1 MDTNR
6 VAWAGYSL
14 GAQRELAFFLRHPER
29 QPKLLVRRAGGWIP
43 ELQQLIADSPG
54 VDGPAFVG
62 LPPPSDYGETSR
74 RGELAN
80 RQPSTTGKPSTVL
93 LIHGEHDEVFTLAE
107 AERVAA
113 CLRTNGVPVEL
124 RVLPGEGHGG
134 PNGLV
139 VCRMLGE
146 QCLAR
151 LNGPD
156 AFRGYRSIL
165 SWQSRAWPLW
175 LFWTPAI
182 LWAAACVW
190 FCRNRAYPVG
200 TRGKEPQRRDE
211 RGGAKPQPE
220 QLDELHGLHEL
231 HAGLSPRPSRLCG
244 LTGLPLAAWRW
255 LKVRREIGLRWLAA
269 ILAAFALAQT
279 AVHLVPP
286 RLPVGERTLA
296 FARKHLVT
304 PSQRSDFDF
313 LAAQPCWRGQPLKT
327 LLEHVELANYNRE
340 LVNWKVEDS
349 VYREFVLS
357 PVIEGPV
364 PGGVPVATGG
374 ETPPLLAAGTA
385 APLWRRVLWE
395 SFYPRVRREQDLAA
409 AAEIVVRHLRERVTV
424 VGEDR
429 GRRTEDGRQ
438 RTEDS
443 GICETWQRQISDE
456 RGFEVLYM
464 AAMRCVGVPSRLG
477 SQGRAEFWTGSAWQP
492 APRPLVERW
501 K

>member
-1 MDTNR
+1 
-6 VAWAGYSL
+6 
-14 GAQRELAFFLRHPER
+14 
-29 QPKLLVRRAGGWIP
+29 
-43 ELQQLIADSPG
+43 
-54 VDGPAFVG
+54 
-62 LPPPSDYGETSR
+62 
-74 RGELAN
+74 
-80 RQPSTTGKPSTVL
+80 
-93 LIHGEHDEVFTLAE
+93 
-107 AERVAA
+107 
-113 CLRTNGVPVEL
+113 LRTNGVPVEL

-139 VCRMLGE
+139 VCRLLGE

-165 SWQSRAWPLW
+165 SWQARAWPLW
-175 LFWTPAI
+175 LFWTPAF
-182 LWAAACVW
+182 LWAAACLW
-190 FCRNRAYPVG
+190 FSRNRAYPVG

-231 HAGLSPRPSRLCG
+231 HAGLSPRSSRLCG

-286 RLPVGERTLA
+286 RLPIGERTLA
-296 FARKHLVT
+296 FARKHLV
-304 PSQRSDFDF
+304 PPGQRSDFDF
-313 LAAQPCWRGQPLKT
+313 LAAQPCWRGQPLKA

-357 PVIEGPV
+357 PVIQPSPESKVQGPKSKAEGSERHELHEL
-364 PGGVPVATGG
+364 TR
-374 ETPPLLAAGTA
+374 TPPGLAAGTA
-385 APLWRRVLWE
+385 ALRWRRVLWE
-395 SFYPRVRREQDLAA
+395 SFYPRVRREQDPAA
-409 AAEIVVRHLRERVTV
+409 AAEVVVRFLRERVTV